1 MPSDKQTN
9 ISAQASHTDDL
20 AAYYFH
26 QGTTTYAYDYL
37 GAHYKE
43 DKTACTWIFRTWAPN
58 AKNVEI
64 VGDFN
69 GWGTQGAFAMTR
81 VTTSGVWEYIAEFP
95 QTEKKHHAEEPLWVG
110 MRYKYRVTG
119 ANGVHLK
126 ADPYGIYSES
136 LLKTASILHIPD
148 KFEWHDRSW
157 RAHRRR
163 IFSST
168 RPAPKKETASAST
181 SALPLSARGANT
193 AVTTDTGTKKR
204 RTPQKA
210 ERAFYPAPMNIYE
223 VHLGSFRT
231 REGMTT
237 KDNPS
242 AYLNYREIAAQ
253 LIPYVKE
260 MGYTH
265 VELLPIMEH
274 PYDGSWGYQICSYY
288 APTSRFGTPEDF
300 KFFVDACHTAGI
312 GVILDWV
319 PAHFPKD
326 EHGLYEFDGTPCYE
340 YQGADRM
347 EHAGW
352 GTRCFDVGR
361 PEVQSFLVSN
371 AMFWL
376 REYHVDGLRCD
387 AVAAMLYLDFDR
399 RPGEWNPNPDGSNQ
413 NLAAIAFFRK
423 MNTKIFS
430 EFPDVLMIAE
440 ESSDWPM
447 ITKPVEAGGLG
458 FNFKW
463 NMGWANDLFDYV
475 ATDPLYRK
483 GKHKS
488 LTFPLMYAFS
498 ENYILPVSHDE
509 VVHGKK
515 SLLDKMFGD
524 YEEKFA
530 GMRAFLAYMYT
541 QPGKKMLFM
550 GSEYAP
556 FREWDYENQ
565 LEWFMLDYEKHR
577 KMQDFSKAMN
587 HLYLER
593 RELWED
599 DFSWAGYRWIGVN
612 ESDTNTISYI
622 RYDRAGDPLLI
633 AVNFSPVTR
642 EQYTMVLPVDVPSVY
657 EEIFSTDDAA
667 WGGSGIRN
675 EGILTAETVN
685 TKDAKDP
692 EQKLSITLPG
702 MSAVIL
708 APYKKRRKPNKA

>member
-1 MPSDKQTN
+1 MPSEKQQNN
-9 ISAQASHTDDL
+9 IHTDDL

-37 GAHYKE
+37 GAHYTE
-43 DKTACTWIFRTWAPN
+43 EKTQRYWTFRTWAPR
-58 AKNVEI
+58 AHCVEL

-69 GWGTQGAFAMTR
+69 DWGRTTAAYPMTR
-81 VTTSGVWEYIAEFP
+81 VTEAGVWECTVTLPAAD
-95 QTEKKHHAEEPLWVG
+95 KKQDSTSPDDRWEG
-110 MRYKYRVTG
+110 KRYKYRITG
-119 ANGVHLK
+119 DNGVHLK

-136 LLKTASILHIPD
+136 LQNTASILYIPP

-163 IFSST
+163 IFSPT
-168 RPAPKKETASAST
+168 RPAKKEANADLPTAN
-181 SALPLSARGANT
+181 LPMTTGTELSA
-193 AVTTDTGTKKR
+193 VSQPKKR
-204 RTPQKA
+204 RTA
-210 ERAFYPAPMNIYE
+210 LRSERAFYPAPMNIYE

-237 KDNPS
+237 KENPA
-242 AYLNYREIAAQ
+242 AYLNYREIAEV
-253 LIPYVKE
+253 LVPYVKE

-274 PYDGSWGYQICSYY
+274 PFDGSWGYQVCSYY

-300 KFFVDACHTAGI
+300 KYFVDACHTAGI

-340 YQGADRM
+340 YQGKDRM
-347 EHAGW
+347 EHEGW
-352 GTRCFDVGR
+352 GTRCFDLGR

-399 RPGEWNPNPDGSNQ
+399 RPGEWNPNPDGSNI
-413 NLAAIAFFRK
+413 NLAAEAFFRK
-423 MNTKIFS
+423 LNTKLFS
-430 EFPDVLMIAE
+430 EFPDALMIAE

-447 ITKPVEAGGLG
+447 ITKPVDMGGLG

-475 ATDPLYRK
+475 ETDPLYRK
-483 GKHKS
+483 GKHER

-515 SLLDKMFGD
+515 SLLDKMFGE

-541 QPGKKMLFM
+541 QPGKKMTFM
-550 GSEYAP
+550 GCEYAP

-565 LEWFMLDYEKHR
+565 LEWFMLDYEKHK
-577 KMQDFSKAMN
+577 KMQDFAKALN

-599 DFSWAGYRWIGVN
+599 DFSWAGYRWIGA
-612 ESDTNTISYI
+612 EEYSTNTISYI
-622 RYDRAGDPLLI
+622 RYDRAGNPLLV
-633 AVNFSPVTR
+633 AVNFSPVPR
-642 EQYTMVLPVDVPSVY
+642 ENYPLALPAGAPLAY
-657 EEIFSTDDAA
+657 EELFSTDDTA
-667 WGGSGIRN
+667 WGGEGTRN
-675 EGILTAETVN
+675 DGVLNAEPVLAPDGSEIKKQIT
-685 TKDAKDP
+685 
-692 EQKLSITLPG
+692 ITLPG

-708 APYKKRRKPNKA
+708 APYKKKRKK

>member
-1 MPSDKQTN
+1 MPQEKTK
-9 ISAQASHTDDL
+9 AQAGIGQNRTDDL

-37 GAHYKE
+37 GAHYAE
-43 DKTACTWIFRTWAPN
+43 DKNGCSWTFRVWAPN
-58 AKNVEI
+58 AYRIEV

-69 GWGTQGAFAMTR
+69 DWGEGFPMTR
-81 VTTSGVWEYIAEFP
+81 VTEAGVWEYTAQLP
-95 QTEKKHHAEEPLWVG
+95 LTDKKHPGGGWEGL
-110 MRYKYRVTG
+110 RYKYRVTG
-119 ANGVHLK
+119 ANGVRMK
-126 ADPYGIYSES
+126 ADPYGLYSES
-136 LLKTASILHIPD
+136 LKNTASILYIPP
-148 KFEWHDRSW
+148 KFEWHDRGW

-163 IFSST
+163 IFSAP
-168 RPAPKKETASAST
+168 PAKAA
-181 SALPLSARGANT
+181 AD
-193 AVTTDTGTKKR
+193 TDTADAAQLLPMGDAAKKR

-210 ERAFYPAPMNIYE
+210 ARAFYPQPMNIYE
-223 VHLGSFRT
+223 VHLGSFKT

-237 KDNPS
+237 RDNPA
-242 AYLNYREIAAQ
+242 AYLNYREIAEV
-253 LIPYVKE
+253 LVPYVKD

-265 VELLPIMEH
+265 IELLPIMEH
-274 PYDGSWGYQICSYY
+274 PFDGSWGYQVCSYY
-288 APTSRFGTPEDF
+288 APTSRFGSPEDF
-300 KFFVDACHTAGI
+300 KYFVDTCHTAGI

-326 EHGLYEFDGTPCYE
+326 EHGLYEFDGTRCYE
-340 YQGADRM
+340 YQGDDRA
-347 EHAGW
+347 EHEGW

-376 REYHVDGLRCD
+376 REYHIDGLRCD

-413 NLAAIAFFRK
+413 NYAAMAFFRK
-423 MNTKIFS
+423 LNTKLFS
-430 EFPDVLMIAE
+430 EFPDALMIAE
-440 ESSDWPM
+440 ESADWPM
-447 ITKPVEAGGLG
+447 ITKPVDMGGLG

-475 ATDPLYRK
+475 QTDPLYRE
-483 GKHKS
+483 GKHER

-515 SLLDKMFGD
+515 SLLDKMFGP

-530 GMRAFLAYMYT
+530 GMRAFLAYMMT
-541 QPGKKMLFM
+541 QPGKKMTFM
-550 GSEYAP
+550 GCEYAP

-565 LEWFMLDYEKHR
+565 LEWFMLDYEKHKR
-577 KMQDFSKAMN
+577 MQDFTKALN
-587 HLYLER
+587 QLYLAR

-599 DFSWAGYRWIGVN
+599 DFSWAGYRWMGAD
-612 ESDTNTISYI
+612 ERGTNTISYV
-622 RYDRAGDPLLI
+622 RYDRGGAPLLI

-642 EQYTMVLPVDVPSVY
+642 ENYPMTLPAGVPAVY

-675 EGILTAETVN
+675 EGRLTAEAVMAPDNSEAQRRLT
-685 TKDAKDP
+685 
-692 EQKLSITLPG
+692 ITLPG

-708 APYKKRRKPNKA
+708 APVKRQRKA

>member
-1 MPSDKQTN
+1 MPSAMNNTT
-9 ISAQASHTDDL
+9 IHTDEL

-43 DKTACTWIFRTWAPN
+43 DKTGRYWTFRTWAPH
-58 AKNVEI
+58 AHAIAI

-69 GWGTQGAFAMTR
+69 DWGKTESLYEMQR
-81 VTTSGVWEYIAEFP
+81 TTDAGIWECTIALSP
-95 QTEKKHHAEEPLWVG
+95 EEDWNGL
-110 MRYKYRVTG
+110 RYKYRVTG
-119 ANGVHLK
+119 DNGVHLK

-136 LLKTASILHIPD
+136 LLSTASILHIAP

-168 RPAPKKETASAST
+168 RPQKPKTEEEAAALPMKTAEALTQTKDAPKK
-181 SALPLSARGANT
+181 
-193 AVTTDTGTKKR
+193 R
-204 RTPQKA
+204 RSVKA

-223 VHLGSFRT
+223 VHLGSFKT

-237 KDNPS
+237 KDNPD
-242 AYLNYREIAAQ
+242 AYLNYREIADV
-253 LIPYVKE
+253 LIPYVTE

-265 VELLPIMEH
+265 IELLPIMEH

-288 APTSRFGTPEDF
+288 APTSRFGSPEDF
-300 KFFVDACHTAGI
+300 KYFVDACHVAGI

-340 YQGADRM
+340 YQGKDRM
-347 EHAGW
+347 EHEGW
-352 GTRCFDVGR
+352 GTRCFDIGR

-413 NLAAIAFFRK
+413 NHAAVAFFRK
-423 MNTKIFS
+423 LNTKLFS
-430 EFPDVLMIAE
+430 EFPDALMIAE

-447 ITKPVEAGGLG
+447 ITKPVEVGGLG

-483 GKHKS
+483 GKHER

-515 SLLDKMFGD
+515 SLLDKMFGS

-530 GMRAFLAYMYT
+530 GMRTFLTYMYT
-541 QPGKKMLFM
+541 QPGKKMTFM
-550 GSEYAP
+550 GCEYAP

-565 LEWFMLDYEKHR
+565 LEWFMLDYEKHK
-577 KMQDFSKAMN
+577 KMQDFTKALN
-587 HLYLER
+587 HLYLDR

-599 DFSWAGYRWIGVN
+599 DFSWAGYRWTGAD
-612 ESDTNTISYI
+612 EYSTNTISYI
-622 RYDRAGDPLLI
+622 RYDRAGAPLLI
-633 AVNFSPVTR
+633 AVNFAPVT
-642 EQYTMVLPVDVPSVY
+642 QKNYPIALPAGAPLVY
-657 EEIFSTDDAA
+657 EEIFSSDDEA
-667 WGGSGIRN
+667 WGGNGVRN
-675 EGILTAETVN
+675 EGTITAEALLAD
-685 TKDAKDP
+685 DASEIRRQVK
-692 EQKLSITLPG
+692 ITLPG

-708 APYKKRRKPNKA
+708 APVKRKRKA

>member
-1 MPSDKQTN
+1 MPNEKQSVQN
-9 ISAQASHTDDL
+9 AARTDDL

-37 GAHYKE
+37 GAHYRE
-43 DKTACTWIFRTWAPN
+43 DKNGQYWTFRTWAPH
-58 AKNVEI
+58 AHSVAL

-69 GWGTQGAFAMTR
+69 DWGNTQDAYPLTR
-81 VTTSGVWEYIAEFP
+81 VTDAGVWEYTMVLP
-95 QTEKKHHAEEPLWVG
+95 PLDKKADIDTQNGGG

-119 ANGVHLK
+119 DNGVHLK
-126 ADPYGIYSES
+126 ADPYGIYSEC
-136 LLKTASILHIPD
+136 LLNTASILHLPP
-148 KFEWHDRSW
+148 KYEWHDRNW
-157 RAHRRR
+157 RIHRRR
-163 IFSST
+163 IFS
-168 RPAPKKETASAST
+168 APPRRGKAAETAES
-181 SALPLSARGANT
+181 LPMK
-193 AVTTDTGTKKR
+193 TGTDAQLTETAAKKR
-204 RTPQKA
+204 KTVLKA

-223 VHLGSFRT
+223 VHLGSFKT

-237 KDNPS
+237 KDNPA
-242 AYLNYREIAAQ
+242 AYLNYREIADE
-253 LIPYVKE
+253 LIPYVSE

-265 VELLPIMEH
+265 IELLPVMEH

-288 APTSRFGTPEDF
+288 APTSRFGSPEDF
-300 KFFVDACHTAGI
+300 KYFIDTCHVAGI

-340 YQGADRM
+340 YQGWDRM
-347 EHAGW
+347 EHEGW
-352 GTRCFDVGR
+352 GTRCFDLGR

-376 REYHVDGLRCD
+376 REYHIDGLRCD

-399 RPGEWNPNPDGSNQ
+399 RPGEWNPNPDGSNK
-413 NLAAIAFFRK
+413 NLSAIAFFK
-423 MNTKIFS
+423 KLNTKLFS

-440 ESSDWPM
+440 ESTDWPM
-447 ITKPVEAGGLG
+447 ITKPVDLGGLG

-483 GKHKS
+483 GKHER

-515 SLLDKMFGD
+515 SLLDKMFGS

-530 GMRAFLAYMYT
+530 GLRTFLTYMYT
-541 QPGKKMLFM
+541 QPGKKMTFM
-550 GSEYAP
+550 GCEYGP

-565 LEWFMLDYEKHR
+565 LEWFMLDYDNHR
-577 KMQDFSKAMN
+577 KTQDFTKALN

-599 DFSWAGYRWIGVN
+599 DFSWSGYRWTGA
-612 ESDTNTISYI
+612 EEYSTNTISYI
-622 RYDRAGDPLLI
+622 RYDRAGNPLLI
-633 AVNFSPVTR
+633 AVNFAPVTQ
-642 EQYTMVLPVDVPSVY
+642 ENYPIALPSDVGDLY
-657 EEIFSTDDAA
+657 EEVFSTDDVAF
-667 WGGSGIRN
+667 GGSGIRN
-675 EGILTAETVN
+675 TGMLRAEGIVSN
-685 TKDAKDP
+685 DANEIIRQVK
-692 EQKLSITLPG
+692 ITLPG
-702 MSAVIL
+702 MSAVVL
-708 APYKKRRKPNKA
+708 APYKRRRKS

>member
-1 MPSDKQTN
+1 MPSEKT
-9 ISAQASHTDDL
+9 ITQAAVSDTHTDDL

-37 GAHYKE
+37 GAHFTE
-43 DKTACTWIFRTWAPN
+43 DKTGQYWIFRTWAPN
-58 AKNVEI
+58 AQQVDV

-69 GWGTQGAFAMTR
+69 GWGRDDSMPMTR
-81 VTTSGVWEYIAEFP
+81 VTEAGVWEYIAAFP
-95 QTEKKHHAEEPLWVG
+95 PAEKKKGAEAASVPWLNL
-110 MRYKYRVTG
+110 RYKYRVTG
-119 ANGVHLK
+119 KNGVHLK
-126 ADPYGIYSES
+126 ADPYGIYSEC
-136 LLKTASILHIPD
+136 LKKTASILYIPE
-148 KFEWHDRSW
+148 KFEWHDRNW

-163 IFSST
+163 IFSTT
-168 RPAPKKETASAST
+168 RPNAAKKDDA
-181 SALPLSARGANT
+181 ALMQRTEENT
-193 AVTTDTGTKKR
+193 QAAAKKR
-204 RTPQKA
+204 RTKPLA
-210 ERAFYPAPMNIYE
+210 ERAFYPAPLNIYE
-223 VHLGSFRT
+223 VHPASFRT

-237 KDNPS
+237 KDNPQ
-242 AYLNYREIAAQ
+242 AYLNYREMAEV
-253 LIPYVKE
+253 LVPYVKD

-265 VELLPIMEH
+265 IELLPIMEH
-274 PYDGSWGYQICSYY
+274 PFDGSWGYQICSYY
-288 APTSRFGTPEDF
+288 APTSRFGTPADF
-300 KFFVDACHTAGI
+300 KYFVDACHIAGI

-340 YQGADRM
+340 YQGKDRM

-361 PEVQSFLVSN
+361 PEVQSFLISN

-399 RPGEWNPNPDGSNQ
+399 KPGEWNPNPDGSNR
-413 NLAAIAFFRK
+413 NLSAVAFFQK
-423 MNTKIFS
+423 LNTKLFS
-430 EFPDVLMIAE
+430 EFPDALMIAE
-440 ESSDWPM
+440 ESTDWPM
-447 ITKPVEAGGLG
+447 ITKPVYMGGLG

-475 ATDPLYRK
+475 ETDPLYRQ
-483 GKHKS
+483 GKHDK

-524 YEEKFA
+524 YDEKFA
-530 GMRAFLAYMYT
+530 GMRTFLAYMMT

-550 GSEYAP
+550 GCEYAP

-577 KMQDFSKAMN
+577 NMQAFTRALN

-599 DFSWAGYRWIGVN
+599 DFSWAGYRWIGAD
-612 ESDTNTISYI
+612 EYSTNTISYI
-622 RYDRAGDPLLI
+622 RYDRAGNPLLI
-633 AVNFSPVTR
+633 AVNFSPR
-642 EQYTMVLPVDVPSVY
+642 KWENYPMVLPAGAPQSY
-657 EEIFSTDDAA
+657 ELIFSTDDTA
-667 WGGSGIRN
+667 WGGSGLIAVGDVRN
-675 EGILTAETVN
+675 AEAVLTSDGNADGGEIKRQITV
-685 TKDAKDP
+685 
-692 EQKLSITLPG
+692 TLPG
-702 MSAVIL
+702 MSALIF
-708 APYKKRRKPNKA
+708 APVKRRKKT